1 MINIVFGGSFNP
13 PTVAHYEMIQSVQL
27 AYEINRLLIV
37 PVGDHYKFKHV
48 IPAEHRFAMLELMAQ
63 ELHVEVSRIEIDAPG
78 FQGTYQTLQQLQLPN
93 TKFLLGSDNLV
104 QLSRWL
110 NAEKLLQDY
119 GIIVIRRQQ
128 NIEAIIE
135 ADPLLA
141 KYKHRIDII
150 NHFDVNVSSTYYR
163 KFKDQQYVIEP
174 VAQYIQTHHLYEEPH
189 E

>member
-13 PTVAHYEMIQSVQL
+13 PTVAHYEMIQIVKASF
-27 AYEINRLLIV
+27 AIDRFIIV

-48 IPAEHRFAMLELMAQ
+48 ISAEHRFAMLELMAE
-63 ELHVEVSRIEIDAPG
+63 ELDVEVSRIEMDAPG
-78 FQGTYQTLQQLQLPN
+78 FQGTYQTLQQLALPN

-110 NAEKLLQDY
+110 NAEKLLNDY

-128 NIEAIIE
+128 DIEAIIE
-135 ADPLLA
+135 ADPLLS
-141 KYKHRIDII
+141 KYKHRIEII
-150 NHFDVNVSSTYYR
+150 NHFDVPVSSTAYR
-163 KFKDQQYVIEP
+163 QFKDEQYVTES
-174 VAQYIQTHHLYEEPH
+174 VANYIQTHQLYEEKH

>member
-1 MINIVFGGSFNP
+1 MMNIIFGGSFNP
-13 PTVAHYEMIQSVQL
+13 PTVAHYEMIRIVQ
-27 AYEINRLLIV
+27 ATYEIDRFLIV

-48 IPAEHRFAMLELMAQ
+48 ISAEHRFAMLSLMAK
-63 ELHVEVSRIEIDAPG
+63 ELDVEVSRIEMDAPG
-78 FQGTYQTLQQLQLPN
+78 FQGTYQTLEQLNLPN
-93 TKFLLGSDNLV
+93 TKFLLGSDNLT

-110 NAEKLLQDY
+110 NAEKLLKDY

-141 KYKHRIDII
+141 KYKDCIDII
-150 NHFDVNVSSTYYR
+150 NHFDVKVSSSYYR
-163 KFKDQQYVIEP
+163 RFKDQQYVIEP
-174 VAQYIQTHHLYEEPH
+174 VAAYIQTHHLYEETH